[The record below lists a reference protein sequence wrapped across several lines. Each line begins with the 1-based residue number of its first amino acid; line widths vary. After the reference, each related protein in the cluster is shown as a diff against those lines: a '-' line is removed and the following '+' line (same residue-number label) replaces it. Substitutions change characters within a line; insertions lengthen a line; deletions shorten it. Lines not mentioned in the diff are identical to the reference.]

1 MKVVVHA
8 TCSASVIAKLEI
20 FISSTCCLLI
30 YTYKAGLYQ
39 SSSGFYALFGIP
51 TKKLVLTSEHFSM
64 LHKSPILEVF
74 SAQCS
79 IGIRLA
85 DAFLVT
91 LFV

>member
-1 MKVVVHA
+1 MDLGIYQAA
-8 TCSASVIAKLEI
+8 TVRVLACEGCSAC
-20 FISSTCCLLI
+20 STCYLLI
-30 YTYKAGLYQ
+30 YTYTAGLYQ

-51 TKKLVLTSEHFSM
+51 TKKLALTSEHFSM